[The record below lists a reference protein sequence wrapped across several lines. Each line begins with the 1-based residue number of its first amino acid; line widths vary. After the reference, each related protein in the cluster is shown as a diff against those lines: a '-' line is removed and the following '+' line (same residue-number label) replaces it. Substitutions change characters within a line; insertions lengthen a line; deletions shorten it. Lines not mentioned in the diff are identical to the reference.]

1 MRLRL
6 VLMAAAGL
14 SLAAPALALADA
26 AAASGAAVSEVVVTA
41 RRLDAARQ
49 TVEPALGAST
59 YSLPAQLVDN
69 LPGGENIQLN
79 QVILQAPGATQDS
92 FGQLHI
98 RGDHNNIQYRLNNV
112 ILPEGLSV
120 FGQTLSP
127 RLASNIDLIT
137 GALPAQYGLRTAG
150 VINITTKSGFQTG
163 GDVSVYGGS
172 HGMYEP
178 SAEYG
183 GTWGPNSAFVS
194 GSFTHTGLG
203 VESPDG
209 GSTPLHDVSN
219 QLQAFGYFDHI
230 IDASS
235 RISLIFGTSQETFQ
249 IPNAPGQHPD
259 LGLSVNGQT
268 DFLSDDLNERQRE
281 GSTYAIASYQRS
293 LGKATIQASLFAR
306 YSTLTFNPDPV
317 GDILFDGIAQTARKS
332 DTAAG
337 VQLESVYDLTDAH
350 TLRGGL
356 IIEGDRAVSK
366 TSSSVLPVDP
376 LTGVAGDT
384 PIAIIDN
391 GARTAWTYSA
401 YVQDE
406 WKLLPTLTLN
416 YGLRFDQLKSYRSE
430 HQFSPRVNL
439 VWTPLVGTT
448 LHAGYARYFSPPPF
462 ELVANETVAKFANT
476 TAASAS
482 ADDTTPFSMRTNYF
496 DVGAQ
501 QKLGAV
507 TLGVDAYYRQDRNLI
522 DEGQFGAPII
532 LTPFNYAKGYARG
545 IEFTANYTRGPLSLY
560 GNLALSKAQG
570 QDIDSSQFNFDP
582 ADLAYIANHYIYLD
596 HNQTIT
602 ASAGASYRIGATH
615 LNGDVIVGSGLR
627 RDGEVPNGD
636 HVPAYTQVNFSIVH
650 DFNTAATGPFSVRLD
665 LINAFDDVYEIRDG
679 TGVGV
684 GAPQFGPRRG
694 LFAGITK
701 SF

>member
-235 RISLIFGTSQETFQ
+235 RISLILGTSQETFQ